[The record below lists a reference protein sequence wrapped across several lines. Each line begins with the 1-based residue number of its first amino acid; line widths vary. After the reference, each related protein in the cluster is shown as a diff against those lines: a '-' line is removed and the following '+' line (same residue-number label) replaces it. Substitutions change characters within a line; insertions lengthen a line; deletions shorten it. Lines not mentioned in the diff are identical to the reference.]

1 MSKLKFG
8 WAEQSITPDKK
19 VSLAGQFAERI
30 SEYVE
35 KPICVTALA
44 ISSET
49 DQAIFCACDLVDISW
64 GLRDAVRAKLAGND
78 AGLDPMKVIIS
89 ATHVHTGPRYAHRDD
104 SSSKFTGNATSFRAL
119 IESELPPDKKYIESA
134 NISANPDIAQ
144 PEETFEFLAEQISKA
159 ALAAWTSR
167 TEGSFV
173 NAFGRAPVGMCRRVC
188 YNDGSAQ
195 MWGNAETAKFTAVEG
210 GNDSGIELLYI
221 FGADG
226 ELTGVVANLAC
237 PAQCVQHRLFVSPD
251 FWGEAKMLLRKHF
264 GDKLFMLP
272 LCSPAGDQCPVD
284 LVRWVEPESDVN
296 DPNLKRTN
304 PHPRKADPSMFDL
317 SGMRKAGKRVANEII
332 EVYNEGL
339 DAPQADPELVHEVHN
354 MQLPLRR
361 TTFAEVAAARR
372 RIHDYLAEKPGDV
385 DFNDAAALQVD
396 LGILRREEL
405 QEKMDILD
413 TESHILRL
421 GTVAFATNPF
431 ELFLDFGNQIK
442 ARSYAEQTFLVQLAG
457 GSEGYLPT
465 EKAEKGG
472 HYSAFIPPALSA
484 MWAANSSCAR
494 RSRTSIASSRSDLR
508 CGRRTAGGRL
518 LFRPFFAP
526 FARFSDVISTLDILN
541 LSKIR
546 GLSRFFDVSSATCS
560 KDAFQSCVEFP
571 PHKFLYSGF
580 PHILYQLFRFCSVR

>member
-8 WAEQSITPDKK
+8 WAERSITPDKK

-44 ISSET
+44 VSSGT
-49 DQAIFCACDLVDISW
+49 DQAVFCACDLVCISW
-64 GLRDAVRAKLAGND
+64 ELRDAVRARLAGND

-89 ATHVHTGPRYAHRDD
+89 AIHTHTGPVYSHRDD
-104 SSSKFTGNATSFRAL
+104 SSSKFTGNATSFRAM

-144 PEETFEFLAEQISKA
+144 PEETFAFLTEQIAGA
-159 ALAAWTSR
+159 ALDAWTAR
-167 TEGSFV
+167 ADGSFV

-195 MWGNAETAKFTAVEG
+195 MWGNAETAKFTELEG

-226 ELTGVVANLAC
+226 ELTGVVADLAC

-251 FWGEAKMLLRKHF
+251 FWGETKMLLRQHF

-317 SGMRKAGKRVANEII
+317 AGMRKTGKRIANEII

-339 DAPQADPELVHEVHN
+339 DAPQTNPELVHEVHN

-396 LGILRREEL
+396 LGILQREEL
-405 QEKMDILD
+405 QEVMDILD
-413 TESHILRL
+413 TECHILRL

-442 ARSYAEQTFLVQLAG
+442 ARSYAEQTFLVQLAS

-472 HYSAFIPPALSA
+472 HYSAFIGSGLV
-484 MWAANSSCAR
+484 
-494 RSRTSIASSRSDLR
+494 
-508 CGRRTAGGRL
+508 GHAGGEQLVRETLKNINRL
-518 LFRPFFAP
+518 FA
-526 FARFSDVISTLDILN
+526 
-541 LSKIR
+541 
-546 GLSRFFDVSSATCS
+546 
-560 KDAFQSCVEFP
+560 E
-571 PHKFLYSGF
+571 
-580 PHILYQLFRFCSVR
+580 

>member
-1 MSKLKFG
+1 MLTKEELEQINRFSKAELTADQVYTFSVRLCDNEVDRDFERFGTEDLERLGELFLGKSGIFDHQWSAKGQTARIYRTEVVREPGTVTAAGDEYRWLKG
-8 WAEQSITPDKK
+8 WAY
-19 VSLAGQFAERI
+19 L
-30 SEYVE
+30 
-35 KPICVTALA
+35 
-44 ISSET
+44 
-49 DQAIFCACDLVDISW
+49 
-64 GLRDAVRAKLAGND
+64 
-78 AGLDPMKVIIS
+78 M
-89 ATHVHTGPRYAHRDD
+89 
-104 SSSKFTGNATSFRAL
+104 
-119 IESELPPDKKYIESA
+119 
-134 NISANPDIAQ
+134 
-144 PEETFEFLAEQISKA
+144 
-159 ALAAWTSR
+159 R
-167 TEGSFV
+167 TEK
-173 NAFGRAPVGMCRRVC
+173 N
-188 YNDGSAQ
+188 Q
-195 MWGNAETAKFTAVEG
+195 ELITEIEG
-210 GNDSGIELLYI
+210 GNDSGIELMYV
-221 FGADG
+221 FNEKN
-226 ELTGVVANLAC
+226 ELTGIVANLAC

-372 RIHDYLAEKPGDV
+372 RIHDYLAEKSGDV

-472 HYSAFIPPALSA
+472 HYSAFI
-484 MWAANSSCAR
+484 
-494 RSRTSIASSRSDLR
+494 ASGLV
-508 CGRRTAGGRL
+508 GHVGGEQLVRETLKNINRL
-518 LFRPFFAP
+518 FA
-526 FARFSDVISTLDILN
+526 
-541 LSKIR
+541 
-546 GLSRFFDVSSATCS
+546 
-560 KDAFQSCVEFP
+560 E
-571 PHKFLYSGF
+571 
-580 PHILYQLFRFCSVR
+580 